1 MSFMDTWSSPSPF
14 PSSPCTPVN
23 YPGEQFSS
31 PVEAVPAP
39 PTSAYDSYNNI
50 FAQLDSCG
58 GGGGGGS
65 IASYDCSQGSPTTP
79 AGLGSSDPTIM
90 AHIPDLQHEQQN
102 PYPTSKGLSEPS
114 FPFFSHKLH
123 HVQAMDING
132 FADMFAS
139 TQSFNF

>member
-1 MSFMDTWSSPSPF
+1 MAFMDTWSPSPF

-39 PTSAYDSYNNI
+39 PTSAYDYNI

-58 GGGGGGS
+58 GGGGDG

-79 AGLGSSDPTIM
+79 AGLGNSDPTIM

-102 PYPTSKGLSEPS
+102 PYPASKGLSEPS
-114 FPFFSHKLH
+114 FPFFSHKLP
-123 HVQAMDING
+123 VPAMDING

-139 TQSFNF
+139 TQSFSF